1 MRKDRQASWRLACSL
16 RFRGDTRRLED
27 LREESAE
34 RSSGC
39 NESGPRVSES
49 VAEQR
54 RSGLLR
60 ESRSMQLP
68 GMMWKGAKA
77 GMADDFSELM
87 RCGLILMEAWLHP
100 EWEDAVQQWYN
111 WRRGKDEKDEEKWR
125 EEEHQKFVSPTIS
138 SAEGGEGGAG
148 FLHRITKPTAWRGGL
163 QVFQDLEE

>member
-1 MRKDRQASWRLACSL
+1 
-16 RFRGDTRRLED
+16 
-27 LREESAE
+27 
-34 RSSGC
+34 
-39 NESGPRVSES
+39 
-49 VAEQR
+49 
-54 RSGLLR
+54 
-60 ESRSMQLP
+60 MQLP

-87 RCGLILMEAWLHP
+87 RCGLISMEAWLHP

-138 SAEGGEGGAG
+138 SAEGGAG